1 MIYAGKPRSL
11 GTGAVLIA
19 WRCMCFYIKPFW
31 LDVSISGSQN
41 NELTF
46 EIHFF
51 AWMKS
56 WSNLIWVS
64 KVTPDFF
71 LWCWN
76 WILCSNCLGKQNSNC
91 GQGFKQHLKEWFLYS
106 LWEFQPFFQMK
117 TEAVKS
123 ALLIRN
129 VLNAVLHHICTAT
142 LYFSKPER
150 AQRSPQVVGALCV
163 GFFFKKHSK
172 ILGLYSMWYFLCPG
186 GMRFHLSQ
194 DIKPNGLVLV

>member
-1 MIYAGKPRSL
+1 MGARRTISESQFATWCILSLQAGKPRSL

-19 WRCMCFYIKPFW
+19 WRCRWFYIKPLW
-31 LDVSISGSQN
+31 LDVSLSSQN
-41 NELTF
+41 NELTS
-46 EIHFF
+46 EIDFF

-76 WILCSNCLGKQNSNC
+76 CILCSDCLGKKNSHC
-91 GQGFKQHLKEWFLYS
+91 GQGFKQHQKEGFLCS
-106 LWEFQPFFQMK
+106 LGEHQPFVQMK

-129 VLNAVLHHICTAT
+129 VLNAILYHICTT
-142 LYFSKPER
+142 TVHFSKPER
-150 AQRSPQVVGALCV
+150 TQ
-163 GFFFKKHSK
+163 H
-172 ILGLYSMWYFLCPG
+172 PG
-186 GMRFHLSQ
+186 
-194 DIKPNGLVLV
+194 